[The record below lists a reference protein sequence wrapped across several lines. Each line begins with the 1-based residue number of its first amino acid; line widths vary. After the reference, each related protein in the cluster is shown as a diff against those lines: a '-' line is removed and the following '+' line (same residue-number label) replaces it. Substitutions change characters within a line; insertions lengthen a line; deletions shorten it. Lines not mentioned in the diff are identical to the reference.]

1 VQFRRA
7 ALKLE
12 VEPQITPH
20 GRVILD
26 LDVSKDSVGEQ
37 TAAGPAINTKHVQ
50 TRVEVEDGGTVAIGG
65 IYSAD
70 ERDDV
75 TGVPLLSK
83 IPVLGALF
91 RHDARRRSKSE
102 LVIFI
107 TPHIVG
113 SPG

>member
-1 VQFRRA
+1 
-7 ALKLE
+7 
-12 VEPQITPH
+12 
-20 GRVILD
+20 
-26 LDVSKDSVGEQ
+26 VSKDSVGEE

-70 ERDDV
+70 EREDV

-83 IPVLGALF
+83 IPVVGWFF
-91 RHDARRRSKSE
+91 RHDTRRTSKSE

-107 TPHIVG
+107 TPHVVTP
-113 SPG
+113 PG